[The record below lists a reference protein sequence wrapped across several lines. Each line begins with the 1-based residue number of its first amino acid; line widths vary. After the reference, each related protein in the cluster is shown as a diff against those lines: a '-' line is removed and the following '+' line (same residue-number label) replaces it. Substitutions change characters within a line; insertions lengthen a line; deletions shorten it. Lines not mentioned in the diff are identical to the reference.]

1 MSHTLVALAG
11 MAAAQQLAKRRL
23 AAADRRIAKLEQEG
37 ARLEEEAERAWG
49 VRDDFLATLS
59 HELRTPLNAMLG
71 WVQLLRLHADDESTR
86 SHALDIVERNARSQA
101 QIVEDLLDLS
111 RIITGRM
118 HLTFSRVDLVAI
130 VRSSCSALSST
141 AAAKQVELRVEL
153 DQLDAHVQG
162 DTVRLQQIVW
172 NLVSNAV
179 KFTSAGGRVTVR
191 LRADRDCAEISV
203 TDTGVGIKP
212 DVLPYVFHRFTQGDS
227 SVTRSF
233 GGLGLGLAIVRHLVE
248 LHGGSVEA
256 SSAGHNRGAS
266 FVVHLPIH

>member
-1 MSHTLVALAG
+1 
-11 MAAAQQLAKRRL
+11 
-23 AAADRRIAKLEQEG
+23 
-37 ARLEEEAERAWG
+37 
-49 VRDDFLATLS
+49 
-59 HELRTPLNAMLG
+59 MLG